1 MSTISALKVFSLF
14 GQKNRQGPAPLVR
27 ENASNPRD
35 CNMSNKDDSSAP
47 PPWFADAMAKNRE
60 DIKTAIREELGG
72 LKDEVAAVKEEQQI
86 QATNIRDV
94 DQRVDQ
100 AFAEIAAL
108 RALLEGRAA
117 RPAPVPSQ
125 CTVGDQC
132 SVSAKFQNLLT
143 QASTMAGCYAAGHVP
158 PDKVTGVKPSAKS
171 FKLIADTYFSNF
183 HLKILAST
191 GISKTV
197 RFTVEPKNP
206 ATTKVGDFE
215 AVLKSVVM
223 AVRGDGWW
231 IQQELP
237 ATLRQMYSNAYQF
250 FKAVK
255 SEFKVLRPYVFDA
268 QDGYITMDGTR
279 IVPVYLV
286 PKNRA
291 VWKDLG
297 GVILNIVASFLTVD
311 WLDSMTSQLTVE
323 QSHIDEW
330 MEIVGAKHE
339 KQLEVSD
346 VARPNPEDRAVS
358 SGIAMETDQ
367 SVG

>member
-27 ENASNPRD
+27 ENALKPRD
-35 CNMSNKDDSSAP
+35 GSMSNTDDSNAP

-72 LKDEVAAVKEEQQI
+72 LKADFAAMKEEQQI

-108 RALLEGRAA
+108 RELLEGRAA
-117 RPAPVPSQ
+117 CPAPVPSQ
-125 CTVGDQC
+125 CTVSDQC
-132 SVSAKFQNLLT
+132 SVSAKFQNLLS

-171 FKLIADTYFSNF
+171 FKFIADNYFSNF

-215 AVLKSVVM
+215 AVLKSIVM
-223 AVRGDGWW
+223 GVRGDGWW

-237 ATLRQMYSNAYQF
+237 ATLCQMYSNAYQF

-255 SEFKVLRPYVFDA
+255 SEFKVLRRYVFDA

-291 VWKDLG
+291 VWKELG
-297 GVILNIVASFLTVD
+297 GVLLNIVASFLTVD
-311 WLDSMTSQLTVE
+311 WLDSMTSQLTVD
-323 QSHIDEW
+323 QSHVDEW
-330 MEIVGAKHE
+330 MEIVSAKLE
-339 KQLEVSD
+339 KPGNISARV
-346 VARPNPEDRAVS
+346 RPNPEDGAANT
-358 SGIAMETDQ
+358 GDDMETDQ
-367 SVG
+367 NVG